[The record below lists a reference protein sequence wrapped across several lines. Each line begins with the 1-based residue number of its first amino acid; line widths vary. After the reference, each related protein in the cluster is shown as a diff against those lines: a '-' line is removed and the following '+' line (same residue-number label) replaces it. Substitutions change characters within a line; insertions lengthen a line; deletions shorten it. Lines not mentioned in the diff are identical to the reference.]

1 MKVVAPL
8 ALAFT
13 LSLIVS
19 GCNQASTPAQA
30 PLAPQFGTAGDDYV
44 EQLAVDENGVYLG
57 VQQNERPALVKFSRK
72 GGISWTRSLG
82 KSGYVLGVA
91 LSQIG
96 DVYALYR
103 NDDTGYAI
111 GRYTQA
117 GTLLGTRKVTGLD
130 GVNFY
135 IDAYKVDAQDNVY
148 VAFSTYGTP
157 RTAELRKY
165 SSDGTL
171 RYRKQLRSGAN
182 FAVTPD
188 GTTYTISNARLT
200 RYTSQG
206 QQVWQKTLPFASEIA
221 LGSNNQIYVSG
232 YDPTYDTDRILLAK
246 YSSSGDKKWQRTL
259 REGFFSSLQGLDA
272 DTEGHVFVGVGDR
285 DDPYGNGAEELFFHS
300 YDAAG
305 TQLAKRT
312 LDLGS
317 GDHQEIK
324 IRALSATEVY
334 VAGTTFGGDAGGFLV
349 RLNGLTGAVTWQ
361 R

>member
-1 MKVVAPL
+1 MKVAAPL

-13 LSLIVS
+13 LALIIS
-19 GCNQASTPAQA
+19 GCNQTSTPAQA

-44 EQLAVDENGVYLG
+44 DHLAVDKNGIYLG

-82 KSGYVLGVA
+82 KSGYILGVA
-91 LSQIG
+91 LSQAG

-103 NDDTGYAI
+103 NYDTGYAVS
-111 GRYTQA
+111 RYTQA
-117 GTLLGTRKVTGLD
+117 GALLGTRKVPGLS
-130 GVNFY
+130 GVDFS
-135 IDAYKVDAQDNVY
+135 IDAYDVDAQDNVY
-148 VAFSTYGTP
+148 VVFSTYGTP

-165 SSDGTL
+165 GPDGTL
-171 RYRKQLRSGAN
+171 LYRKQLGYGAN
-182 FAVTPD
+182 LAVTPD

-200 RYTSQG
+200 RYTPQG

-246 YSSSGDKKWQRTL
+246 YSSSGDKKWQRSL
-259 REGFFSSLQGLDA
+259 SDGFFFRLQGLDA
-272 DTEGHVFVGVGDR
+272 DTEGHVFIGIGYDP
-285 DDPYGNGAEELFFHS
+285 DPYGDVSEVSFYS

-305 TQLAKRT
+305 TQLARRV
-312 LDLGS
+312 LGLGS
-317 GDHQEIK
+317 GSHKYSK

-334 VAGTTFGGDAGGFLV
+334 LAGTTFGGDEGGFLV